1 MTRRF
6 IIVRICLLVAFAPIA
21 TTHAQGRAEQP
32 FFMRDL
38 GSGVWAAIT
47 NPDAK
52 AGSVA
57 NAGFVIGDDGVV
69 VIDTAPNAGKALLA
83 EIRQR
88 TKLPVKFVVNTHY
101 HPDHVGNNGVFTDAG
116 ATVLAHRNVRGW
128 IHTENLKF
136 FGEKITPQ
144 QKAEVESVPA
154 PSAVYGTGVDLYLG
168 KRQVLVRTFPG
179 HTGGDSVVLIPDA
192 RVAFLGDLFW
202 HTSLPNTIDATIKA
216 WVETLTRLSTDYGG
230 YSFVS
235 GHGEIGTASDVAAFR
250 DYLATLMKAVADSR
264 SSGASGDA
272 LVKAV
277 LPSLAVK
284 YGQWGAFKGF
294 GPRSILDAEAEL
306 AGTKK
311 NPQPVAK

>member
-1 MTRRF
+1 MTRGL
-6 IIVRICLLVAFAPIA
+6 LLVIVCLFLAFAQ
-21 TTHAQGRAEQP
+21 TQGQSSSQQP
-32 FFMRDL
+32 FIMHDL

-47 NPDAK
+47 NPAAK

-69 VIDTAPNAGKALLA
+69 VIDTAPNVGKALLA

-88 TKLPVKFVVNTHY
+88 TKLPIKFVVNSHY
-101 HPDHVGNNGVFTDAG
+101 HPDHVANNGVFTEAG

-136 FGEKITPQ
+136 FGQKITPQ
-144 QKAEVESVPA
+144 QRAEVESVPA
-154 PSAVYGTGVDLYLG
+154 PSAVYDTGVDLYLG
-168 KRQVLVRTFPG
+168 KRQVLVRSFPG

-216 WVETLTRLSTDYGG
+216 WIESLTRLSTDYSS
-230 YSFVS
+230 YSCVS
-235 GHGEIGTASDVAAFR
+235 GHGAVGTPSDVAAFR
-250 DYLATLMKAVADSR
+250 DYLATLMKAVAEAR
-264 SSGASGDA
+264 SMGASGDA

-277 LPSLAVK
+277 LPSLAAN
-284 YGQWGAFKGF
+284 YGAWENFKGF
-294 GPRSILDAEAEL
+294 GPRNILDAEAEL
-306 AGTKK
+306 SGTKK
-311 NPQPVAK
+311 NPQHVAK

>member
-1 MTRRF
+1 MSKVLAILAGLF
-6 IIVRICLLVAFAPIA
+6 LSIAGAAPK
-21 TTHAQGRAEQP
+21 AQAPSDQP
-32 FFMRDL
+32 FFVQEL

-52 AGSVA
+52 AGSAA
-57 NAGFVIGDDGVV
+57 NAGFVIGDDGVI
-69 VIDTAPNAGKALLA
+69 VIDTAPLAGKALLTA
-83 EIRQR
+83 IRQR
-88 TKLPVKFVVNTHY
+88 TKLSIRFVVNTHY
-101 HPDHVGNNGVFTDAG
+101 HPDHVGDNGVFVQVG
-116 ATVLAHRNVRGW
+116 AAVVAHRNVRRW

-136 FGEKITPQ
+136 YGEKVTLQ

-154 PSAVYGTGVDLYLG
+154 PTAVYDSGIDLYLG
-168 KRQVLVRTFPG
+168 KRQVLVRSFPG

-202 HTSLPNTIDATIKA
+202 HTSLPNTMDATIGK
-216 WVETLTRLSTDYGG
+216 WIETLNRLLADYGN
-230 YSFVS
+230 YAFVS
-235 GHGEIGTASDVAAFR
+235 GHGAVGTASDVAVFR
-250 DYLATLMKAVADSR
+250 DYLTTLMKAVAESR

-277 LPSLAVK
+277 LPSLAAK

-311 NPQPVAK
+311 VPQPVLVQ